1 MDAFRG
7 VKSYQNGRLL
17 LVQSDAFRATVS
29 AMNSCLT
36 YPDRSNAGGS
46 MTLLYHRTF
55 GPILAATTAEYIPSE
70 PANQQYLRNA
80 EDSPCMTAEFTV
92 GGEKSCK
99 DGGVRLRVEGMTVTA
114 QAARWQAS
122 YTVEDEEVRFCLRS
136 SGGVYHLPLVVGEKS
151 AALSPDGCIL
161 TVEGG
166 LTVACTVPL
175 RVNVEERV
183 FHQVGGFVY
192 LPVEIPVEGEV
203 ALSLRVTSEQ

>member
-1 MDAFRG
+1 
-7 VKSYQNGRLL
+7 
-17 LVQSDAFRATVS
+17 
-29 AMNSCLT
+29 
-36 YPDRSNAGGS
+36 
-46 MTLLYHRTF
+46 
-55 GPILAATTAEYIPSE
+55 
-70 PANQQYLRNA
+70 
-80 EDSPCMTAEFTV
+80 
-92 GGEKSCK
+92 
-99 DGGVRLRVEGMTVTA
+99 MTVTA
-114 QAARWQAS
+114 EAEHWKAS

-136 SGGVYHLPLVVGEKS
+136 SGGVYHLPLAVGEKS